1 MKKHRS
7 NFPIWIKWTHLGL
20 AFFGITAYLTG
31 ELAEYSNSYG
41 YLLHAYLGMTLLL
54 FLASRFL
61 YGFLGQNVYRF
72 SNWFP
77 YKISYLVSIKE
88 DLQDLARLKL
98 PKRQDHRG
106 LAGLVQAFGLVIFSW
121 MAITGTIMFVTNTND
136 DSVMSELHE
145 VGEGLIP
152 LFLVPH
158 LGAVA
163 LHMISGHNLLS
174 RILPA
179 RNKEKESTN

>member
-1 MKKHRS
+1 MNENRT

-31 ELAEYSNSYG
+31 ELAEHPNSYG

-61 YGFLGQNVYRF
+61 YGLLGQSLYRF
-72 SNWFP
+72 SKWFP
-77 YKISYLVSIKE
+77 YKLSYLVSIKE
-88 DLQDLARLKL
+88 DLQDLIRFKL

-121 MAITGTIMFVTNTND
+121 MAITGSIMFVMNASD
-136 DSVMSELHE
+136 DSFISELHE

-152 LFLVPH
+152 LFLGLH

-174 RILPA
+174 RILPI
-179 RNKEKESTN
+179 RNKEKESST

>member
-1 MKKHRS
+1 MNENRS

-31 ELAEYSNSYG
+31 ELAEHSNSYG

-54 FLASRFL
+54 FLASRFI
-61 YGFLGQNVYRF
+61 YGFLGQDVYRL

-77 YKISYLVSIKE
+77 YKMSYLATIKE
-88 DLQDLARLKL
+88 DLQDLAMFKL

-121 MAITGTIMFVTNTND
+121 MAITGTIMFVTNVND
-136 DSVMSELHE
+136 DSVLSELHE

-152 LFLVPH
+152 LFLGLH

-163 LHMISGHNLLS
+163 LHIISGHNLLS
-174 RILPA
+174 KILPL
-179 RNKEKESTN
+179 RDKKKESTT